1 MNDFFATLY
10 DGFHPLDLFYIQN
23 FSDDMY
29 ESGIF
34 SIIGLIMLSTSLVL
48 IASYYYFI
56 SNYNGFFKK
65 RYWFIWIL
73 VIGIVNFISAYFYS
87 VTAME
92 DFYSTSSDGSP
103 HSITDHINF
112 SMVNLLWAII
122 FSFLF
127 SMVLKFKSVCASK
140 TPF

>member
-34 SIIGLIMLSTSLVL
+34 SIIGLIMLSSSLAL

-56 SNYNGFFKK
+56 SNYNGLSKK
-65 RYWFIWIL
+65 IFWFIWIL
-73 VIGIVNFISAYFYS
+73 VIGVVNFISAYYYS
-87 VTAME
+87 VIAME
-92 DFYSTSSDGSP
+92 DFYSTSPDGSP
-103 HSITDHINF
+103 YSTEHINF

-127 SMVLKFKSVCASK
+127 SMALKFKSVRANK

>member
-1 MNDFFATLY
+1 MNNFFATLY
-10 DGFHPLDLFYIQN
+10 DGFHPLDLFYIEN

-34 SIIGLIMLSTSLVL
+34 SIIGVIMLSTSLVL
-48 IASYYYFI
+48 MVSYYYFI

-65 RYWFIWIL
+65 RFWFIWIL
-73 VIGIVNFISAYFYS
+73 VIGIVNFISAYYYS
-87 VTAME
+87 VIAME

-103 HSITDHINF
+103 YTTEHISF
-112 SMVNLLWAII
+112 SMVNLLWAAI

-127 SMVLKFKSVCASK
+127 SMILKFKSVRASK